1 MDVVLRNFLGRDSFT
16 GAAVF
21 FGHHGPALPTA
32 PFLCHAFTLSSSC
45 WLQHS
50 SASSEPFQTINQAEN
65 HSLFFVARFTVLRD
79 GKVIET
85 SFRASSTIPKVLP
98 YQKSNFKPSFIDLQR
113 ENHYSI

>member
-21 FGHHGPALPTA
+21 FGHCSPHSSFSLPCLH
-32 PFLCHAFTLSSSC
+32 PVLFM
-45 WLQHS
+45 LQHS
-50 SASSEPFQTINQAEN
+50 SASSEAFQTTNQAEN

-85 SFRASSTIPKVLP
+85 SFRASSTIPTVLP
-98 YQKSNFKPSFIDLQR
+98 YQKSDFKPSFIDLQR